1 MARATIHTIM
11 VKDTATPNLP
21 RVPRPPPRAA
31 NRDEIEDLGQRVPQV
46 LHTVTGTT
54 IIKPKAVHNT
64 GFITILL
71 PRAKDTVVI
80 TVERAREAPMILMIC
95 HFVLPTR
102 LLVQERAEVIT
113 LSPGNPVV
121 TMMIKYT

>member
-1 MARATIHTIM
+1 
-11 VKDTATPNLP
+11 
-21 RVPRPPPRAA
+21 
-31 NRDEIEDLGQRVPQV
+31 
-46 LHTVTGTT
+46 
-54 IIKPKAVHNT
+54 
-64 GFITILL
+64 
-71 PRAKDTVVI
+71 
-80 TVERAREAPMILMIC
+80 MILMIC

>member
-71 PRAKDTVVI
+71 PRVKDT
-80 TVERAREAPMILMIC
+80 AREAPMILMIC